1 MEIRELMQK
10 MHNAPDE
17 EQKQIIVREI
27 ESVFKSLSDTEKEFV
42 RKEFMSSLDD
52 RLAFTKNRLAEID
65 ISMDIMEVSK
75 YVSLS
80 RIASDYFG
88 KSKEWLY
95 QRVKGYSVNGKP
107 AAFTPD
113 ERRKL
118 SEALQDIN
126 RIAQETALRIV

>member
-1 MEIRELMQK
+1 MQK

-27 ESVFKSLSDTEKEFV
+27 EIVFKSLSDTEKEFV

-118 SEALQDIN
+118 SEALQDIS